1 MRVGLV
7 IRGKIC
13 SESSITQQHVIN
25 RNLSSLEFLLLAR
38 LAQHDTSDAL

>member
-13 SESSITQQHVIN
+13 SESSITQQHVDV
-25 RNLSSLEFLLLAR
+25 RRSLELLFLAR
-38 LAQHDTSDAL
+38 FAQHDTSDAL